1 MDFNQLRHRDAR
13 LRETL
18 EKGKLKWL
26 DISDPS
32 REDIAFLSENYPF
45 DALNL
50 EDCTS
55 KRQLSK
61 LDQRESYV
69 FVVAHFPFLDLKTGL
84 ILPRQLSMF
93 IGGGYVVTVRSGDFK
108 QMNDIFQ
115 KCRSVDEESAQFL
128 GKSPAYLAYR
138 ILDRLVDEIFP
149 LADTVVASLDEIE
162 DRVFDDRLSAA
173 VETTRLQRQIAAL
186 RRLVMRQ
193 KRVVSDLEPA
203 VKRFAFKDLSPY
215 FGDLKDHI
223 ERLLETVDEA
233 SDTAEI
239 FSEADYNLSTEK
251 TNRALAILTIIFT
264 LTIPITVLSGLYGM
278 NVVLPGG
285 VTDGVWTFAGPY
297 STLLVILLVAL
308 APAVILFLYMRRQRW
323 I

>member
-1 MDFNQLRHRDAR
+1 M
-13 LRETL
+13 RETF
-18 EKGKLKWL
+18 ERGKLKWT

-32 REDIAFLSENYPF
+32 GEDIAFLTENYPF

-69 FVVAHFPFLDLKTGL
+69 FVVAHFPFLDVKTGL

-93 IGGGYVVTVRSGDFK
+93 IGGGYVVTVHSKDFK
-108 QMNDIFQ
+108 QTNDIFQ
-115 KCRSVDEESAQFL
+115 KCRSDDAEAVRFL
-128 GKSPAYLAYR
+128 GRSPAYLAYR
-138 ILDRLVDEIFP
+138 ILDSLVDEIFP
-149 LADTVVASLDEIE
+149 LADAVVSSLDEME

-173 VETTRLQRQIAAL
+173 VETTKLQRQIAAL

-193 KRVVSDLEPA
+193 KRVVADLEPA
-203 VKRFAFKDLSPY
+203 AKRFASKDLSPY

-223 ERLLETVDEA
+223 ERLIETADEA
-233 SDTAEI
+233 SDTVEI

-264 LTIPITVLSGLYGM
+264 LTIPLTVLSGLYGM

-308 APAVILFLYMRRQRW
+308 APALVLFLYMRRQKW